1 MRLGNLAILK
11 IMATERPGS
20 ASRRPSFASAAA
32 LTYGTNLLVAFLSL
46 LNVLIVSRTLGP
58 VGRGDVVFL
67 TAIAWLVSHLATFG
81 IQEANANLGGAQP
94 NLRPA
99 LATNSIIFACL
110 FGTLAGGALTLLI
123 SVFPAVGGES
133 ELGLRTLTFA
143 SLPFLILSVYLR
155 FLVQADYGFHATN
168 IAWLITPVAN
178 VSVNGLLAVL
188 GVLSVATAV
197 ATWIAGQILGAALLV
212 WYVSNKLAGFGRP
225 DLSLAKW
232 TAWFGVKAHAGRV
245 MLLGNY
251 RLDQWILGAVSG
263 SRELGL
269 YSVAVA
275 GAEALWQLP
284 TALSA
289 VQRPDIVRAKTRD
302 AARQA
307 ATAFRAATIF
317 TLVLAIVFIA
327 AAPILCVWFF
337 GESFRGSIDDLR
349 VLVLGAFGVVA
360 VKQLGSVLTGQGK
373 PTLTSVA
380 IGISFV
386 ATVLLDIAL
395 IPPFGGL
402 GAAIASS
409 VAYTVGGIAVAVIF
423 ARTLGGGVAALVPR
437 RSDLR
442 QLWRGLRALLK
453 RGKGTRVTD
462 LESAEELTS

>member
-1 MRLGNLAILK
+1 M
-11 IMATERPGS
+11 
-20 ASRRPSFASAAA
+20 SAAL

-46 LNVLIVSRTLGP
+46 INVLVVSRTLGP

-81 IQEANANLGGAQP
+81 IQEANANLAGAQP
-94 NLRPA
+94 RLRPA
-99 LATNSIIFACL
+99 LATNSILFACL
-110 FGTLAGGALTLLI
+110 FGSLAAATLTLLI
-123 SVFPAVGGES
+123 ALVPAVGGES
-133 ELGLRTLTFA
+133 AVGLRTLTFA
-143 SLPFLILSVYLR
+143 SLPVFILAVYLR
-155 FLVQADYGFHATN
+155 FLVQADYGFRVTN
-168 IAWLITPVAN
+168 AAWLITPVAN
-178 VSVNGLLAVL
+178 VAVNGLLAVVGL
-188 GVLSVATAV
+188 LSVATAV
-197 ATWIAGQILGAALLV
+197 ATWIGGQVLGTAVLL
-212 WYVSNKLAGFGRP
+212 WYISSHLAGFGRP
-225 DLSLAKW
+225 DLRLAKQSL
-232 TAWFGVKAHAGRV
+232 WFGVKAHSGRV

-275 GAEALWQLP
+275 WAEALWQLP

-289 VQRPDIVRAKTRD
+289 VQRPDVVRAKARE

-307 ATAFRAATIF
+307 ATAFRAATAF
-317 TLVLAIVFIA
+317 TIVLAAVFIA
-327 AAPILCVWFF
+327 AAPILCVTFF

-373 PTLTSVA
+373 PTLASIA
-380 IGISFV
+380 IGVSFV
-386 ATVLLDIAL
+386 VTVILDIAL

-423 ARTLGGGVAALVPR
+423 ARTLGGGLAELVPR
-437 RSDLR
+437 RSDFPL
-442 QLWRGLRALLK
+442 LWNRVRALLK
-453 RGKGTRVTD
+453 RRPKARPTEAPV
-462 LESAEELTS
+462 ESAEEWTS